1 MLVKRIMF
9 VQGTAQSNLVR
20 IKNYSV
26 DTGEKGKNGKINF
39 HPGIEPGIQRLGV
52 QYTKH
57 QAIT

>member
-1 MLVKRIMF
+1 MF

-26 DTGEKGKNGKINF
+26 DTGEEGKNGKINF